1 MQSIE
6 LPEFINFD
14 FNLVET
20 WSGRISLLIV
30 DKKLSSTGVR
40 LNKKMN
46 GALQRAVESKL
57 FDDLKEGEGLV
68 LAFPTGL
75 NAESIQIVKLY
86 SKSKTLIVFSR
97 LRIFFC

>member
-30 DKKLSSTGVR
+30 DEKLSSTGVR

-46 GALQRAVESKL
+46 G
-57 FDDLKEGEGLV
+57 
-68 LAFPTGL
+68 
-75 NAESIQIVKLY
+75 
-86 SKSKTLIVFSR
+86 
-97 LRIFFC
+97 